1 MNVER
6 AYDRWAE
13 SYDSMVNKTRDLDLV
28 ATAKNLEGM
37 SFHSILEIGC
47 GTGKN
52 TQWLCCKCS
61 RLVAVDFSEAMMAS
75 AMRKVA
81 SENVE
86 WNRFDIS
93 SPWPIQGA
101 DFDLITFNLVLE
113 HVDDLSFVIKEAT
126 NRLAKGGKIH
136 VSELHPFKQY
146 LGSKARFESENGV
159 QEMEVFTHHLSD
171 FTTALTDAGLHIK
184 SINEWFDSD
193 RTDVPRL
200 LTILAAS

>member
-52 TQWLCCKCS
+52 TQWLCRKCS

-86 WNRFDIS
+86 WNIFDIS
-93 SPWPIQGA
+93 SPWSIQGA
-101 DFDLITFNLVLE
+101 DFDLIT
-113 HVDDLSFVIKEAT
+113 I
-126 NRLAKGGKIH
+126 GC
-136 VSELHPFKQY
+136 
-146 LGSKARFESENGV
+146 GSSH
-159 QEMEVFTHHLSD
+159 QDHQ
-171 FTTALTDAGLHIK
+171 
-184 SINEWFDSD
+184 
-193 RTDVPRL
+193 
-200 LTILAAS
+200 